1 MAHRT
6 RTGRTATGVPRPT
19 AAADDA
25 ERAGPS
31 FADTADFDAARRGLV
46 ASAPRT
52 VTDARGR
59 TVWDLGRYDFLEEGG
74 DTVPDT
80 VHPHLWRQGRLTAI
94 NGLFEVT
101 EGVHQVR
108 GMDLSNMT
116 LIEGRDGV
124 VVVDPLM
131 TSEVAAAGLA
141 LYREHVAD
149 RPVSAVVYTHTHV
162 DHFGG
167 VLGVVDPDDV
177 GSGRVAIVAP
187 ERFMEH
193 AVSENVHAGPAML
206 RRGRYFAADAVE
218 PGPTGRVGVGLGLDF
233 SAGRVGLLPPTLDIT
248 RTGQEEVLDGVRF
261 VFHMT
266 PGTEAP
272 AEMNFHLPGS
282 RALCMAENAC
292 HTLHNLGTLRGAR
305 VRDARRWSRH
315 LNEAI
320 ELFADRSDVVFSSHH
335 WPTWGTEDIRVF
347 LSQQRDV
354 YAYLHDQTLRLM
366 NRGWIGSEIAE
377 DLPMPPGLERAWNT
391 RGYYG
396 SVSHDVKAIYQRY
409 MGWFDGNPAHLWQH
423 PPQAQGRLYA
433 RAMGGID
440 ALIERARAFSDEGEL
455 RFAAELA
462 SHAVF
467 ADPDRED
474 ARELLADVLTRL
486 GYGAECA
493 TWRNF
498 YLSGAGELRDGVV
511 PREVPPAESIVRA
524 LDVTQIL
531 DSVAIRINGPRAWR
545 EELCVDLRMA
555 DTGERYRAMLSNGAL
570 IHYPNPKGDGADLT
584 LTLTTTQLLA
594 VLREGNLDGVEHQGD
609 LAVLPRLAALVDEP
623 EADFPIVTP

>member
-1 MAHRT
+1 MANGN
-6 RTGRTATGVPRPT
+6 RTGEGATGVARP
-19 AAADDA
+19 AAATGGAD
-25 ERAGPS
+25 RAGPPL
-31 FADTADFDAARRGLV
+31 ADTADFDDARRGLV
-46 ASAPRT
+46 APAPRT

-59 TVWDLGRYDFLEEGG
+59 TVWDLARYDFLAEGG
-74 DTVPDT
+74 DAAPDT

-124 VVVDPLM
+124 IIVDPLM

-149 RPVSAVVYTHTHV
+149 RPVSAVIHTHTHV

-177 GSGRVAIVAP
+177 ASGRVVIVAP
-187 ERFMEH
+187 EHFMEH
-193 AVSENVHAGPAML
+193 AVSENVHAGPAMV
-206 RRGRYFAADAVE
+206 RRGRYFAADGVE
-218 PGPTGRVGVGLGLDF
+218 PGPAGRVGVGLGLDF
-233 SAGRVGLLPPTLDIT
+233 SSGRVGLLAPTLDVT

-272 AEMNFHLPGS
+272 AEMNFHLPDF

-292 HTLHNLGTLRGAR
+292 HTLHNLGTLRGAQ
-305 VRDARRWSRH
+305 VRDARRWSRY

-366 NRGWIGSEIAE
+366 NRGWTGSEIAE
-377 DLPMPPGLERAWNT
+377 DLPMPPRLERAWHA
-391 RGYYG
+391 RGFYG

-440 ALIERARAFSDEGEL
+440 ALVGRAREFSDEGEL

-467 ADPDRED
+467 ADPDHED

-486 GYGAECA
+486 GHGAECA

-498 YLSGAGELRDGVV
+498 YLSGAVELRDGVV
-511 PREVPPAESIVRA
+511 ARPVPQSESIVQA

-531 DSVAIRINGPRAWR
+531 DSVGIRVNGPRAWR
-545 EELCVDLRMA
+545 EELCIDLRMA
-555 DTGERYRAMLSNGAL
+555 DTGERYRALLSNGAL
-570 IHYPNPKGDGADLT
+570 IHYPDPKGDVADLT
-584 LTLTTTQLLA
+584 LTLTKAQLLA
-594 VLREGNLDGVEHQGD
+594 VLREGDLDGVEHEGD
-609 LAVLPRLAALVDEP
+609 LGALQRLAALVDGP
-623 EADFPIVTP
+623 ETDFAIVTP

>member
-6 RTGRTATGVPRPT
+6 RTGGTGAGVPRPT
-19 AAADDA
+19 AAADDTD
-25 ERAGPS
+25 RAGPP
-31 FADTADFDAARRGLV
+31 FADTADFDDARRGFLAPV
-46 ASAPRT
+46 PRT

-59 TVWDLGRYDFLEEGG
+59 TVWDLGRYDFLAEADDAAPG
-74 DTVPDT
+74 T

-94 NGLFEVT
+94 SGLFEVT
-101 EGVHQVR
+101 GGVHQVR

-124 VVVDPLM
+124 IVVDPLM
-131 TSEVAAAGLA
+131 SSEVAAAGLA

-149 RPVSAVVYTHTHV
+149 RPVSAVIHTHTHV

-167 VLGVVDPDDV
+167 VLGVVDPGDV
-177 GSGRVAIVAP
+177 ASGGVAIVAP
-187 ERFMEH
+187 EHFMEH
-193 AVSENVHAGPAML
+193 AVSENVLAGPAMV

-218 PGPTGRVGVGLGLDF
+218 PGPAGRVGVGLGLDF
-233 SAGRVGLLPPTLDIT
+233 SSGQVGLLAPTLDVT

-292 HTLHNLGTLRGAR
+292 HTLHNLGTLRGAQ
-305 VRDARRWSRH
+305 VRDARRWSRY

-335 WPTWGTEDIRVF
+335 WPTWGAEDIRDF

-354 YAYLHDQTLRLM
+354 YAYLHDQTVRLM
-366 NRGWIGSEIAE
+366 NLGWTGSEIAE
-377 DLPMPPGLERAWNT
+377 DLPMPPGLERAWHA

-433 RAMGGID
+433 RAMGGVD
-440 ALIERARAFSDEGEL
+440 ALVERAREFSDEGEL

-486 GYGAECA
+486 GHGAECA

-498 YLSGAGELRDGVV
+498 YLSGAGELRNGVA
-511 PREVPPAESIVRA
+511 PRRIPPAEGIVRA

-531 DSVAIRINGPRAWR
+531 DSVAVRINGPRAWE

-555 DTGERYRAMLSNGAL
+555 DTGERYRAQLSNGAL
-570 IHYPNPKGDGADLT
+570 IHHPDPKGGGADLT
-584 LTLTTTQLLA
+584 LTLTRTQLLS
-594 VLREGNLDGVEHQGD
+594 VLREGDLEGVEHRGD
-609 LAVLPRLAALVDEP
+609 LGALQRLAALVDGTDP
-623 EADFPIVTP
+623 DFPIVTP